1 MACAQRYLPPFH
13 RSGIFFFCGL
23 EFAWNAFVMAIN
35 QKFWDLSTKIFPT
48 AYKMFN
54 DTLAKGEPR
63 DFVWTEVEY
72 TQLQFYQ
79 YKLTCMWLCS
89 TVTILYCMLS
99 IVPQFCTLEQADG
112 TEVTFCVKKPRM
124 STTNTLIRNRFLGI
138 GYLMAPILLI
148 LIVVCGCCVT
158 WQWWSCQEDFDLFQS
173 LFQRA
178 QKEEIFLSELENQL
192 LCITDDDREGVGIT
206 WRCDSMISR
215 SMLNRSWMDPILIS
229 YFVVHVIMF
238 AGFGVAN
245 RHWKTTETSSKT
257 LVEENG
263 KLTIHEKENL
273 I

>member
-112 TEVTFCVKKPRM
+112 TEVTFCVKKPR
-124 STTNTLIRNRFLGI
+124 I
-138 GYLMAPILLI
+138 GYLMAPILMI
-148 LIVVCGCCVT
+148 LIVACGCCVT
-158 WQWWSCQEDFDLFQS
+158 WQWLTCQKDFDLFQS

-238 AGFGVAN
+238 AGFGFAN
-245 RHWKTTETSSKT
+245 KHWKKTETPSKT